1 MNGKMTIIREIVLD
15 TETTGLEPAYG
26 HRIIEIGAIE
36 LINKVET
43 GKKFHHYI
51 NPERDI
57 PKEAYAIHGISEKFL
72 QDKPKFEEIVDDF
85 LQFIE
90 DTTLVIHNAPFD
102 IKFLNHE
109 LGRLN
114 KPSLDFNSAV
124 DTLLIAR
131 KLFPGSKVS
140 LDALCRRFKVDNSSR
155 KFHGAL
161 LDAQLLADIYV
172 EMLGGRQEKFIFSN
186 KNKMTENNEIISTD
200 TYLSTMKTKIIHP
213 NDNEQKN
220 HKMMI
225 KKIAN
230 PKWSY

>member
-1 MNGKMTIIREIVLD
+1 MTIIREIVLD

-200 TYLSTMKTKIIHP
+200 TYLSTMKTKIIDP

>member
-1 MNGKMTIIREIVLD
+1 MTIIREIVLD